1 MTEQLKPGEWI
12 DEMAEVPPDAW
23 PQPVALLLAEKLEQQ
38 FPVGTAQRY
47 LDGEAAAELRRLH
60 ARVQELESGPR
71 IECPRCGRILADV
84 PPAGD
89 TFAER
94 WRNVTG
100 AIKDLL

>member
-12 DEMAEVPPDAW
+12 DEMAEVPPEAW
-23 PQPVALLLAEKLEQQ
+23 PQPDALRLAELLESDLCDH
-38 FPVGTAQRY
+38 PI
-47 LDGEAAAELRRLH
+47 DEAAAELRRLH
-60 ARVQELESGPR
+60 ARVLELEHASR
-71 IECPRCGRILADV
+71 IECTRCGRILADV
-84 PPAGD
+84 PPAGA